1 MPKIQ
6 MKRIYDD
13 YHTHDGYRV
22 LVDRL
27 WPRGI
32 KKDEARL
39 DEWCKELA
47 PSTGLRRWYD
57 HDQNKFPLFKE
68 RYQDEL
74 KNKSEEDLSPLL
86 EIAKDQKV
94 TLLYAAKDPDNNHAI
109 VLKDFLN
116 SKM

>member
-6 MKRIYDD
+6 IKRIYDD
-13 YHTHDGYRV
+13 YHTNDGYRV

-27 WPRGI
+27 WPRGV
-32 KKDEARL
+32 KKEEAHL
-39 DEWCKELA
+39 NEWCKELA
-47 PSTGLRRWYD
+47 PSTDLRQWYD
-57 HDQNKFPLFKE
+57 HDQNKFPLFKD
-68 RYQDEL
+68 RYKEEL
-74 KNKSEEDLSPLL
+74 KDKKDEITHIL
-86 EIAKDQKV
+86 EISNKQKV

>member
-1 MPKIQ
+1 MSKIQ

-13 YHTHDGYRV
+13 YHINDGYRI
-22 LVDRL
+22 LIDRL
-27 WPRGI
+27 WPRGV
-32 KKDEARL
+32 KKEEAHL
-39 DEWCKELA
+39 NEWCKELA
-47 PSTGLRRWYD
+47 PSTELRKWYD
-57 HDQNKFPLFKE
+57 HDKDKFLLFKE

-74 KNKSEEDLSPLL
+74 KNKSEDLSPLL
-86 EIAKDQKV
+86 EIAKAQKV